1 MNELE
6 QKAYL
11 LQKMDEF
18 ICNECSENT
27 WWTWI
32 ALGVPDG
39 NGTELEDFMWLA
51 EEEDTFNDIVKLFK
65 DLVSAKEFEEFLK
78 SIDVFLDIAF

>member
-18 ICNECSENT
+18 ICNECSEHT
-27 WWTWI
+27 WWTWV

-39 NGTELEDFMWLA
+39 NGTELEDFIWLA
-51 EEEDTFNDIVKLFK
+51 EDEDAYNDIVKLFK
-65 DLVSAKEFEEFLK
+65 DLVSAQEFEEFLK
-78 SIDVFLDIAF
+78 SIDVFLDISF